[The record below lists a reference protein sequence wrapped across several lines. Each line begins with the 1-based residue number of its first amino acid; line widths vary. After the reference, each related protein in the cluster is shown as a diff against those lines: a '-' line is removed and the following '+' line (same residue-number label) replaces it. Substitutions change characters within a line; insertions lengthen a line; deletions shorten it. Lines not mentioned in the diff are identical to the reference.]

1 MSRFLLKIA
10 FDGTSFHGWQV
21 QNNAVTVQEIM
32 CDRLSSM
39 LKTKINVTG
48 CSRTD
53 AGVHANE
60 FYCHFDSPIDISEE
74 GFVKGLNSLL
84 PQEISVFSCQKVNDG
99 FHARYSAK
107 YKNYVYRF
115 FDGEVIDPFNARYS
129 YKVPFKLNEIQMD
142 RFCKNLIGTY
152 DFEAFSSSK
161 RTVEDTVRTI
171 TDAFV
176 ERKEDTVIL
185 SVTADGFL
193 YNMVRIIA
201 GTALFVSNGKINPDD
216 TKRLILLKSRENL
229 GATAPAK
236 GLFLN
241 KVIY

>member
-1 MSRFLLKIA
+1 
-10 FDGTSFHGWQV
+10 
-21 QNNAVTVQEIM
+21 M
-32 CDRLSSM
+32 CEKLSEM

-74 GFVKGLNSLL
+74 GFVKGLNSVL
-84 PQEISVFSCQKVNDG
+84 PQEIAVFSCEKVSDD

-107 YKNYVYRF
+107 QKNYNYQF

-129 YKVPFKLNEIQMD
+129 YKVPVKLNEKQMD
-142 RFCKNLIGTY
+142 KFCKNLIGTY

-171 TDAFV
+171 TDCSV
-176 ERKEDTVIL
+176 KRDGDTVIL

-201 GTALFVSNGKINPDD
+201 GTALSVSYGKINPDD
-216 TKRLILLKSRENL
+216 TKELILAKSRKLL

-236 GLFLN
+236 ALFLN

>member
-1 MSRFLLKIA
+1 MSRFLLKISY
-10 FDGTSFHGWQV
+10 DGTSFHGWQV
-21 QNNAVTVQEIM
+21 QNNAITVQEVM
-32 CDRLSSM
+32 CEKLSGM
-39 LKTKINVTG
+39 FKTKISVTG

-60 FYCHFDSPIDISEE
+60 FYCHFDAPIDIAED
-74 GFVKGLNSLL
+74 GIVKGLNAVL
-84 PQEISVFSCQKVNDG
+84 PQEIAVFSCKKVTND

-107 YKNYVYRF
+107 FKNYIYRF
-115 FDGEVIDPFNARYS
+115 YDGDIIDPFSARYAC
-129 YKVPFKLNEIQMD
+129 KVTNKLNENLMD
-142 RFCKNLIGTY
+142 EFCKELIGTF

-171 TDAFV
+171 TDASVKREGDF
-176 ERKEDTVIL
+176 VIL

-201 GTALFVSNGKINPDD
+201 GTALYVSAGKINPQD
-216 TKRLILLKSRENL
+216 TKDLILSKSRSLL